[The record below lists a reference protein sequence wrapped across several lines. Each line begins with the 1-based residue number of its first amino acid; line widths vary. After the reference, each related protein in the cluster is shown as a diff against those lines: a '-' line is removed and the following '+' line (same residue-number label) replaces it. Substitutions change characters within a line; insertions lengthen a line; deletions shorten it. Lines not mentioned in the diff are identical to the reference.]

1 MNQNERIATGN
12 SWLGVIAV
20 LFALLLLVN
29 QGNELLKQIV
39 IAPGS
44 AAELGLAA
52 NCRADELEEEGLSLQ
67 ECQLLVSSVQIIL
80 ASSPTWF
87 RPLQIGLSTLVSAAA
102 LLSLVVGFG
111 LVKNAARITHVTVAA
126 FALLVFLDVAG
137 FIAAMGTG
145 PLLRA
150 QYLWPLLLWFFI
162 HLCLFAAVL
171 NMMMQEKKID

>member
-1 MNQNERIATGN
+1 MNQDERITSGN
-12 SWLGVIAV
+12 SWLGVVAV
-20 LFALLLLVN
+20 LFALLLLAN

-44 AAELGLAA
+44 AAELGIAA
-52 NCRADELEEEGLSLQ
+52 DCRADELEEEGLTLQ

-87 RPLQIGLSTLVSAAA
+87 RPFQIGLSTLASAAA
-102 LLSLVVGFG
+102 LLSLVVGIS
-111 LVKNAARITHVTVAA
+111 LVKKDARLTKLAVAT
-126 FALLVFLDVAG
+126 FALLLVLDVAG
-137 FIAAMGTG
+137 FIAAMSTG